1 MCRCGATLPVLQAG
15 RRGQVWL
22 IGRGGALVMTA
33 EARRSHVKSSLRGS
47 PLQVRAQIDHGL
59 RNVANCRALWATIG
73 RHGRLATPGTAI
85 VRQTSPRF
93 R

>member
-15 RRGQVWL
+15 RKGQVWL

-47 PLQVRAQIDHGL
+47 PL
-59 RNVANCRALWATIG
+59 
-73 RHGRLATPGTAI
+73 
-85 VRQTSPRF
+85 
-93 R
+93 